1 VVGVGAVPTQLLVF
15 ELAQRLVT
23 VSKVKTQVSNKY
35 ENQQRTFSFSSRL
48 ENYMTPFRFVVA
60 ALAVAFAWHW
70 CWHDQC

>member
-23 VSKVKTQVSNKY
+23 VSKVKAQVSNKY

-48 ENYMTPFRFVVA
+48 ENYMTPFRFVVG
-60 ALAVAFAWHW
+60 LVLLRWR
-70 CWHDQC
+70 